1 MSNHKSLENKIFS
14 LETEFQGMKG
24 RIQEI
29 EHRKQAMVKEN
40 DTLKSDIKNIKEK
53 LHINSTLNNTKNTL
67 DIKPIK

>member
-1 MSNHKSLENKIFS
+1 VSNHKSLENKIFS